1 MSISLQKNCFFLAL
15 FSALCISCH
24 LKISPLVL
32 LSISS
37 DHSKIYAVAED
48 GVFWKAGLNPPRQR
62 CQGCVYSSLLFSS
75 ERHSALRMPRQAQ
88 GAGAKAATY
97 AQLSKQPVPAPSR
110 DLSHW
115 SGTSQLGTAEP
126 CAGLGW
132 PSWHQPHVGKNS
144 LMRNSRTPQIPQEL
158 PKGWWLAV
166 CSYICRSAIE
176 PFSN

>member
-1 MSISLQKNCFFLAL
+1 MRWRRTAFSEKRGSIPHGSGVRGAFTA
-15 FSALCISCH
+15 
-24 LKISPLVL
+24 
-32 LSISS
+32 
-37 DHSKIYAVAED
+37 HS
-48 GVFWKAGLNPPRQR
+48 
-62 CQGCVYSSLLFSS
+62 SS

-115 SGTSQLGTAEP
+115 SSTSQLGSAEP